1 MSVYEDDDEAL
12 AIWRDVIGVP
22 VERIKRMGAAD
33 NFWASGPTGVEGVE
47 GVGCRE
53 DIGVGTGVALIRE
66 KLRMLVLRLA
76 WREKQGCE
84 NLEGAGVV
92 QKS

>member
-1 MSVYEDDDEAL
+1 MYEDDDEAL

-47 GVGCRE
+47 GVEGVGCRE
-53 DIGVGTGVALIRE
+53 DTGGWNGGLQR
-66 KLRMLVLRLA
+66 
-76 WREKQGCE
+76 
-84 NLEGAGVV
+84 
-92 QKS
+92 

>member
-1 MSVYEDDDEAL
+1 MYEDDDEAL

-47 GVGCRE
+47 GVGFRE
-53 DIGVGTGVALIRE
+53 DTGVGTGVALIRE
-66 KLRMLVLRLA
+66 KLRMLVLMQA
-76 WREKQGCE
+76 WREKLGCE

-92 QKS
+92 EKS